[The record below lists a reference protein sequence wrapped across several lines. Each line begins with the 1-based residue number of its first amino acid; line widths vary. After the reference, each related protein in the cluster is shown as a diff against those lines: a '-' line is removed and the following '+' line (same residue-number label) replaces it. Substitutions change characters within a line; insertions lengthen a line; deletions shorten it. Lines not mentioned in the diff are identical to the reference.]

1 MKSNKLTLMV
11 VVAASVMLLAGCGN
25 QSKSSQSSTQKET
38 TTAVSKNKK
47 SSSEKNSSTLWNDK
61 KDQQLENFISKWA
74 PTMNQTYTKYDGKTP
89 IKTSVGATYPADLS
103 NENVDDGNSTIGWS
117 KTGKGNYD
125 YNVVAIYDY
134 NSNTTLKRIT
144 YFFAFHNGQ
153 PVALVDTTNNGPLMA
168 APTRNEK
175 VASNFNA
182 IATGDHQ
189 QTKSSG
195 ESSSSSK
202 NTKTD
207 SLERDPKLVGVM
219 IYQYGH
225 KISMD
230 SDFASSLMFGPYED
244 KYSVSGGSGTSG
256 LQFRIDGNTVTYWM
270 LDPNSSDVDAD
281 KTQMEASVSLSQL
294 ENKYYATSAQKQE
307 VKSYASEF
315 RSLNN

>member
-1 MKSNKLTLMV
+1 MNSLKVKIKMELIMV
-11 VVAASVMLLAGCGN
+11 
-25 QSKSSQSSTQKET
+25 
-38 TTAVSKNKK
+38 KNLPIAKPK
-47 SSSEKNSSTLWNDK
+47 
-61 KDQQLENFISKWA
+61 A
-74 PTMNQTYTKYDGKTP
+74 KYDFRI
-89 IKTSVGATYPADLS
+89 IKDCP
-103 NENVDDGNSTIGWS
+103 
-117 KTGKGNYD
+117 
-125 YNVVAIYDY
+125 
-134 NSNTTLKRIT
+134 LKINDIN
-144 YFFAFHNGQ
+144 A
-153 PVALVDTTNNGPLMA
+153 PLIANNGLLMA
-168 APTRNEK
+168 ALTRNEK

-202 NTKTD
+202 NTKSN

-307 VKSYASEF
+307 VKSYANEF